1 MRRRE
6 IKLKVLLALIPFL
19 PMGLVGCD
27 YYQTKLDCSDHFE
40 GRDKAGFI
48 TDESGL
54 AKFEKN
60 EVIWYR
66 CAAGQRYSNFRCKGE
81 ALRLSW
87 DEANEYATEFSQK
100 SGKAWR
106 LPTKRELKSI
116 MEEKCINPSVNP
128 TVFPGLEVDNFWTS
142 SGSLNSDL
150 FRCSVYTYRGDL
162 FCRQPRVTELPFLL
176 VGGAK

>member
-1 MRRRE
+1 MRRK
-6 IKLKVLLALIPFL
+6 ITLKGLTILILILLFV
-19 PMGLVGCD
+19 LVGCD
-27 YYQTKLDCSDHFE
+27 YYKPKPDCSEHFK
-40 GRDKAGFI
+40 GRDKTGFQ

-54 AKFEKN
+54 ARSEKTGT
-60 EVIWYR
+60 IWYR

-81 ALRLSW
+81 PLRLNW
-87 DEANEYATEFSQK
+87 DAANEYAEEFSQK

-106 LPTKRELKSI
+106 IPTKQELKSI

-150 FRCSVYTYRGDL
+150 FRCSVYTFRGDL
-162 FCRQPRVTELPFLL
+162 FCRQARVTELPFLL
-176 VGGAK
+176 VGGSK